1 MKIILRRITEYS
13 SKAEIINF
21 LKPVLKGNFIQKT
34 GKITHIK
41 ILALRDTKTNE
52 IEYHGLVT
60 IDSDE
65 AATRIIKKLN
75 RKSFKN
81 KRIVIREFFLR
92 SWTNDPRN
100 KMHSKNNQSGNRR
113 FINRRRSTLE
123 EISGRNVEY
132 SSVQSFHKNYQQFG

>member
-21 LKPVLKGNFIQKT
+21 LKPILKGNFIQKT
-34 GKITHIK
+34 GKITRIK
-41 ILALRDTKTNE
+41 ILALQDTKTNE

-65 AATRIIKKLN
+65 AAIRVIKKLN
-75 RKSFKN
+75 RKSFNK
-81 KRIVIREFFLR
+81 KRIIIREFFHR
-92 SWTNDPRN
+92 RWTNDPRN
-100 KMHSKNNQSGNRR
+100 KMHSKNDQPGNRR

-123 EISGRNVEY
+123 KISGRNIKY
-132 SSVQSFHKNYQQFG
+132 SSVQSFHRNYQQFG